1 MPNYNY
7 QNCVVNSL
15 IRKIGCKPFW
25 LNSTSTDYPEC
36 KRAEEIRRFQEITGY
51 TYFPPD
57 QKSFHKGRIHSKK
70 KKSCEFSQLGGGHPK
85 MLTFSQLFFVFF

>member
-7 QNCVVNSL
+7 QNCVINSL

-25 LNSTSTDYPEC
+25 LNSTSVAFPVCQKAQDL
-36 KRAEEIRRFQEITGY
+36 IRFQETTKK

-57 QKSFHKGRIHSKK
+57 KKSFYHKTGCLIPCKYKEYQIESVERRSK
-70 KKSCEFSQLGGGHPK
+70 PK
-85 MLTFSQLFFVFF
+85 NDG

>member
-57 QKSFHKGRIHSKK
+57 QKSFYHKTGCLIPCKYKEYQIESVERRSK
-70 KKSCEFSQLGGGHPK
+70 PK
-85 MLTFSQLFFVFF
+85 NDG